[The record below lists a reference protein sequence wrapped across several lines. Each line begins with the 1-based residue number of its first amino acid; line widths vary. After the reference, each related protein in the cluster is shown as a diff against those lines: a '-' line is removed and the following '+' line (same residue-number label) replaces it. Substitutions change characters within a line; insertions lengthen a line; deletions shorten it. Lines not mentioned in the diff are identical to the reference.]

1 MSNKILVIVESPA
14 KAKKIQKILGS
25 NYIVMSSIGHIRNLK
40 GKNEGVEVDKDFKPV
55 FEISKDKR
63 GQYN

>member
-25 NYIVMSSIGHIRNLK
+25 NYVVLSSIGHIRNLK
-40 GKNEGVEVDKDFKPV
+40 GKNQGVEVNDNFKPV

-63 GQYN
+63 A